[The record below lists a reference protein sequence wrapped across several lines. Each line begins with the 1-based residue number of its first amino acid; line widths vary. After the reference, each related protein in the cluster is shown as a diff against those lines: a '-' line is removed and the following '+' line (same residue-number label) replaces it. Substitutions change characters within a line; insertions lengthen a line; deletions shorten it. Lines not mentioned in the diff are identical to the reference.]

1 MLLLAVI
8 AAALML
14 ICLLITYV
22 NVRKERAE
30 IQHLQRVRAQWDLE
44 MAIRKAELSLS
55 VARRSL
61 DNLVRLP
68 EDILRHNADHISAS
82 LCVAEETW
90 EEWPAEFTLLLEPSF
105 TEVLLLVD
113 KVRER
118 IR

>member
-1 MLLLAVI
+1 MNLLIDVVLV
-8 AAALML
+8 AAL
-14 ICLLITYV
+14 ICLLMRYMI
-22 NVRKERAE
+22 VRKRRTE
-30 IQHLQRVRAQWDLE
+30 IIAVRLERVRDLE
-44 MAIRKAELSLS
+44 TAIMKAELSLS

-61 DNLVRLP
+61 ENLGRLP
-68 EDILRHNADHISAS
+68 DEVLKSYADHISAS
-82 LCVAEETW
+82 LCVAEEAW